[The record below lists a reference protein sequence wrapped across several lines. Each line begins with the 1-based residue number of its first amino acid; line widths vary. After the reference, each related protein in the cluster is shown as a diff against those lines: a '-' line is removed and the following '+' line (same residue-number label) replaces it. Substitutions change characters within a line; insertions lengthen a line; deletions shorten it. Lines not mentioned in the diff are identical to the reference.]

1 MRDITTALR
10 GLRRSPGFVLTAVI
24 AVALGIGAATTVFSV
39 ADHVLFRPLPYAQ
52 ADRLVTL
59 GADVRARGQSNWA
72 VNAEEYDAWRQASRT
87 LSDIGGSR
95 SFGRFTLLLPHAP
108 VEIDVTVITPNF
120 LSVLGVSP
128 AAGRPFGDG
137 DFVTGAPIAM
147 LLTDMAWHKYFG
159 ANRSAIGTFITVNGA
174 PAEIAGVL
182 PREFAFPLTRGG
194 PVPDALIPLKR
205 SSETTISMIG
215 RLAPGASVEAAR
227 AEIDGIAASRKGES
241 GMRNNRIDGATV
253 MPLEEALS
261 ASPTVF
267 LLLFGAVAALVLI
280 GSVNVANLLLARGAD
295 RQGELAVRRA
305 LGATRGAL
313 ARLLLV
319 ETALLIGAGCVLG
332 AALAFLA
339 VTTIAP
345 LMPTE
350 FVRLGAPAMDAR
362 ALAFAGLSA
371 VVFGG
376 MAGLGPAFSTARV
389 NLSPSLSQASSRS
402 TGAGTRV
409 RRVLVGVEVA
419 LAVVLLVGGGLM
431 VGSMVRIMNVD
442 AGYTP
447 ESRLTMRVQVPRGR
461 ESPEPSRAF
470 LEQVLA
476 TASVLPGVTT
486 AGATAYAPLG
496 RTLYGGVYRVEGFP
510 SAWMRE
516 GASNGLVCCTQTQY
530 VSTNYFRA
538 AGIPIVKGRALD
550 PADAAKAPAVAVIG
564 ERLARKFPAG
574 MDPIGRYLTAAKDG
588 TTDRTDV
595 RLIVGVVRDVQDMG
609 LGTQAL
615 QAIYLPLEERGEA
628 AMTLVMQTNVAP
640 YSVAGAAEGA
650 IRKAVGPVL
659 ITDVRSFIDLM
670 KKSAGPRHLNAWL
683 FGTFAALGLM
693 LAMTGIASVVS
704 YTVSRRTREMGLRM
718 ALGANPADVSRLV
731 VRQSMTPVIVGLA
744 VGIGAAVL
752 LSRYVESLL
761 FEVPPR
767 DIWTYAGAC
776 VVLATSALLAS
787 LVPARRAARVDPL
800 VALRAE

>member
-1 MRDITTALR
+1 MTSI
-10 GLRRSPGFVLTAVI
+10 S
-24 AVALGIGAATTVFSV
+24 
-39 ADHVLFRPLPYAQ
+39 
-52 ADRLVTL
+52 
-59 GADVRARGQSNWA
+59 
-72 VNAEEYDAWRQASRT
+72 
-87 LSDIGGSR
+87 
-95 SFGRFTLLLPHAP
+95 
-108 VEIDVTVITPNF
+108 
-120 LSVLGVSP
+120 GV
-128 AAGRPFGDG
+128 
-137 DFVTGAPIAM
+137 
-147 LLTDMAWHKYFG
+147 
-159 ANRSAIGTFITVNGA
+159 
-174 PAEIAGVL
+174 
-182 PREFAFPLTRGG
+182 G
-194 PVPDALIPLKR
+194 PVL
-205 SSETTISMIG
+205 
-215 RLAPGASVEAAR
+215 
-227 AEIDGIAASRKGES
+227 
-241 GMRNNRIDGATV
+241 NRDGA
-253 MPLEEALS
+253 E
-261 ASPTVF
+261 
-267 LLLFGAVAALVLI
+267 
-280 GSVNVANLLLARGAD
+280 
-295 RQGELAVRRA
+295 
-305 LGATRGAL
+305 
-313 ARLLLV
+313 
-319 ETALLIGAGCVLG
+319 
-332 AALAFLA
+332 
-339 VTTIAP
+339 
-345 LMPTE
+345 
-350 FVRLGAPAMDAR
+350 
-362 ALAFAGLSA
+362 
-371 VVFGG
+371 
-376 MAGLGPAFSTARV
+376 
-389 NLSPSLSQASSRS
+389 
-402 TGAGTRV
+402 
-409 RRVLVGVEVA
+409 
-419 LAVVLLVGGGLM
+419 
-431 VGSMVRIMNVD
+431 
-442 AGYTP
+442 Y
-447 ESRLTMRVQVPRGR
+447 
-461 ESPEPSRAF
+461 
-470 LEQVLA
+470 
-476 TASVLPGVTT
+476 
-486 AGATAYAPLG
+486 
-496 RTLYGGVYRVEGFP
+496 YRVEGFP

-516 GASNGLVCCTQTQY
+516 GASNGIVCCTQTQY